1 MKGFNSTGMGNLP
14 PGDKRAYVH
23 LAGVYVLTFF
33 IIFLAFKYFKQ
44 FTRFRQRYK
53 KLALLNNFSCIVTN
67 VPLSKGITTSAKLQA
82 FFEKLYPNQVASA
95 TLIFN
100 LKPLERKIK
109 DRQAFIEALD
119 RSIYQY
125 QNSGIRPMISLKTVH
140 DSITQRD
147 RELFGLPTTPSAKV
161 ALDPANDL
169 DLEAS
174 RSSSPQTSHSRHNS
188 AEMQNMGSSETRRR
202 EFERDLTESGS
213 DRGALRDS
221 EGAIALDERELG
233 PTGMDAA
240 ERRRTLSSP
249 NGFTNC
255 WGLFRS
261 CCRSRHHDVDYMVDA
276 MLWYQRQIE
285 DLDQEI
291 EIERRKVEESEDL
304 QEAVPLVL
312 STSDGRA
319 AKAEAASQRGKTSDS
334 LPSSHPGS
342 GLTSRDELESGD
354 EGITHSSDST
364 ITPLKVPA
372 QLGQVLWRLS
382 KKLQPDR
389 EQDDEILNEPLEPSD
404 IPREADPSLAHLSE
418 HERRLL
424 ANTSSLFVPNH
435 LTPHADTTSDSSSA
449 DPSSYPDGVA
459 AHNNSHPT
467 IPTNSDAVL
476 PYTPTME
483 AAKARRLTRSLSRVT
498 AHQPLRSS
506 GHLNISITQTGLP
519 SQDATSPPQAGPS
532 GTPMSITSVSTTP
545 MPRLGSRNNS
555 SSLTH
560 LPIVSGTTASDKVS
574 RGSPPKREVKSSSY
588 EEFGLTRKSESTDR
602 VSGEASDDEDDG
614 EEEEED
620 TLLERLM
627 IRVPGVE
634 SLRKMWRNWVIGA
647 PELVEG
653 EDGLVRQSVYRP
665 TTTGFVT
672 FKTIVAANHCA
683 NSGYLSKS
691 FFKWRVDFAPA
702 ESDVLWR
709 NIRLG
714 WWQQWIRYILMIAI
728 VCVLII
734 FWGVPVGF
742 ISQWANLEHLESWGW
757 SHRLILWL
765 KGLAGEP
772 SESPAP
778 VAASPVAPTAPTP
791 MAPTS
796 TIPTTMPTTTPPV
809 SASASVGL
817 VESLIARLSPT
828 VTLLIFMNILVPIIR
843 VLFDYLER
851 PSTKSGQET
860 KVFRVYYAFLLFNVL
875 FLSTLTSQISNIIN
889 QVIRNPSNTITDL
902 ARQLGETL
910 PSYGAFFINYIL
922 NATLLSGALGLPRL
936 IFFGLHFVY
945 LKFAKSPQEV
955 ERVKRESV
963 GGFEFDYQYAA
974 HLNIFTIAL
983 AYSSM
988 VPLILPTA
996 LLYFALWFVIDK
1008 YNLLFAFTDVSSF
1021 DRSGA
1026 WMPLVFRRV
1035 FAAVA
1040 IYHFTMFGT
1049 FLVKQN
1055 YVASGLLLPLLIL
1068 DLVIHWYAIS
1078 TFALRSQFVPLDE
1091 ATRYPHTAYQLGL
1104 EDGYLHPAMHD
1115 IPDSLYSTRYDTN
1128 SLGGFAPHP
1137 NAGPHNGSN
1146 GGGNGGN
1153 NGAYYSDY
1161 PNAASTSGAPPTYT
1175 AEYQN
1180 QQGAPSTAAL
1190 RFHPSL
1196 TKDEASLA
1204 SSAGSATKTA
1214 RKRIARSLEDELG
1227 LEMQEPKH

>member
-67 VPLSKGITTSAKLQA
+67 VPLAKGITTSAKLQS

-109 DRQAFIEALD
+109 DRQSFIEALD
-119 RSIYQY
+119 RSIHQF
-125 QNSGIRPMISLKTVH
+125 QNSGIRPLISLKSVA
-140 DSITQRD
+140 DSVTQRD
-147 RELFGLPTTPSAKV
+147 RELFGLPMAPSANV
-161 ALDPANDL
+161 ALDVGNDL
-169 DLEAS
+169 DLEAAS
-174 RSSSPQTSHSRHNS
+174 RSPGTTSRHSRSNS
-188 AEMQNMGSSETRRR
+188 VEMEGLSPTERRRR
-202 EFERDLTESGS
+202 EIDRELMESSSERSVS
-213 DRGALRDS
+213 RDS
-221 EGAIALDERELG
+221 EGAVPLEEG
-233 PTGMDAA
+233 EEVEGGMDAID
-240 ERRRTLSSP
+240 RRRTLKSP
-249 NGFTNC
+249 NRMVNC

-261 CCRSRHHDVDYMVDA
+261 CRNRQHDSDYMVDA
-276 MLWYQRQIE
+276 MLWYQRQIDE
-285 DLDQEI
+285 LDEEI
-291 EIERRKVEESEDL
+291 ELERRKVEESEDL

-312 STSDGRA
+312 SSSDGL
-319 AKAEAASQRGKTSDS
+319 QTSSDAGNKHKRHDS
-334 LPSSHPGS
+334 HPSSHPSS
-342 GLTSRDELESGD
+342 GLASRDELENPD
-354 EGITHSSDST
+354 DPHASDST

-372 QLGQVLWRLS
+372 QLGHVLWRLS

-404 IPREADPSLAHLSE
+404 IPREADPSLANLSD
-418 HERRLL
+418 HERRIL
-424 ANTSSLFVPNH
+424 ATTSSLLVPAPVALQGDAALELN
-435 LTPHADTTSDSSSA
+435 PA
-449 DPSSYPDGVA
+449 DPSTYPDGA
-459 AHNNSHPT
+459 ANVNNAHSS
-467 IPTNSDAVL
+467 IPTTSDAVL

-483 AAKARRLTRSLSRVT
+483 AAKARRLTRSLSRSFN
-498 AHQPLRSS
+498 HIPMRSS
-506 GHLNISITQTGLP
+506 GGGGSSITQTGLP
-519 SQDATSPPQAGPS
+519 SHDSVSPPVGSS
-532 GTPMSITSVSTTP
+532 GGNTMSITSVSTTP
-545 MPRLGSRNNS
+545 MPRLNSRNNS
-555 SSLTH
+555 GSLTH
-560 LPIVSGTTASDKVS
+560 LPVISSVDRRET
-574 RGSPPKREVKSSSY
+574 RGSPPRREIKVTSSSSY
-588 EEFGLTRKSESTDR
+588 EEFGVGRKSGSSELKSSNGGGQES
-602 VSGEASDDEDDG
+602 EDEDDG
-614 EEEEED
+614 EEEEEEERLID
-620 TLLERLM
+620 RLM

-634 SLRKMWRNWVIGA
+634 WLRKMWRNWVIGA
-647 PELVEG
+647 PELVTG
-653 EDGLVRQSVYRP
+653 EDGLLRQSVYRP

-672 FKTIVAANHCA
+672 FKTIAAANHCA

-714 WWQQWIRYILMIAI
+714 WWQQGIRYIIMIAI

-742 ISQWANLEHLESWGW
+742 ISQWANLEHLESWSW
-757 SHRLILWL
+757 SRKLILWL
-765 KGLAGEP
+765 KGLAGE
-772 SESPAP
+772 EST
-778 VAASPVAPTAPTP
+778 SNAPTASP
-791 MAPTS
+791 MSPMDPSSLSPTS
-796 TIPTTMPTTTPPV
+796 TIPTTMPAASPGSSG
-809 SASASVGL
+809 SASMGL

-828 VTLLIFMNILVPIIR
+828 VTLLIFMNLLVPVIR
-843 VLFDYLER
+843 LLFDYVER

-902 ARQLGETL
+902 AKQLGETL

-922 NATLLSGALGLPRL
+922 NATFLSGALGLPRL
-936 IFFGLHFVY
+936 IFFGLHFIF
-945 LKFAKSPQEV
+945 LRRAKSPQEI

-1021 DRSGA
+1021 DRSGV
-1026 WMPLVFRRV
+1026 WTPLVFRRV

-1068 DLVIHWYAIS
+1068 DLVIHWYAIN
-1078 TFALRSQFVPLDE
+1078 TFTLRSQFVPLDE

-1115 IPDSLYSTRYDTN
+1115 IPDSLYSTRYDAN
-1128 SLGGFAPHP
+1128 SLGAY
-1137 NAGPHNGSN
+1137 
-1146 GGGNGGN
+1146 GGNGGPGN
-1153 NGAYYSDY
+1153 GHGGAYGG
-1161 PNAASTSGAPPTYT
+1161 SGSQAPRAPTPT
-1175 AEYQN
+1175 MPSG
-1180 QQGAPSTAAL
+1180 QQYGSAQSSAQGAL

-1196 TKDEASLA
+1196 TKDETGLSSSTASA
-1204 SSAGSATKTA
+1204 AN

-1227 LEMQEPKH
+1227 LEMQEPRQL